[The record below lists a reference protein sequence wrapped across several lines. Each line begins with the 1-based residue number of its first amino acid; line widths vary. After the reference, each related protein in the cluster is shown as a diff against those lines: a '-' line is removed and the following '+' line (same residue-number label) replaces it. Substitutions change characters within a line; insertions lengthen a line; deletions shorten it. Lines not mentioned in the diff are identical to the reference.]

1 MIGSLPI
8 KAPQSTFISRYLV
21 KVFIERTFEYL
32 VNEQAKED
40 GDQTSD
46 NELQVVNPIISKFH
60 VVVEAVGPE

>member
-21 KVFIERTFEYL
+21 KVFIERAFKYL

-46 NELQVVNPIISKFH
+46 KEL
-60 VVVEAVGPE
+60 